1 MRLIGYIRGLFAE
14 IVIMNLLGDRIT
26 IAINGTM
33 VKQNYSKECI
43 DDLRAKDNLN
53 LYMEFS
59 TLASE
64 NFYKQSGILVSPN
77 RIYGALLQFFKNKS
91 LISIY

>member
-1 MRLIGYIRGLFAE
+1 
-14 IVIMNLLGDRIT
+14 
-26 IAINGTM
+26 
-33 VKQNYSKECI
+33 
-43 DDLRAKDNLN
+43 LRAKDNLN